1 MVRSRAAECPL
12 PRSRVP
18 QSIAAATRSRTRSG
32 KRGDLPQCLRMVGN
46 RSCRRSSGP
55 VVRVRRLQSSLR
67 CTDHGAT
74 NSGPDRCA
82 AWPAMDWCMRHK
94 QPDEMLTAPVP
105 AQRRNPGNFGERT
118 EQSEA
123 KRGLLGVGF
132 VVAFQGVYDLVAT
145 LVADAAGSAIERC
158 LDRLAVCEFVIGTE
172 AVLPYR
178 RRTGGAMA
186 LGWLRRFRRAD
197 TDSAQRRAMR
207 QESV

>member
-1 MVRSRAAECPL
+1 MPSHGWQLELQAL
-12 PRSRVP
+12 
-18 QSIAAATRSRTRSG
+18 
-32 KRGDLPQCLRMVGN
+32 L
-46 RSCRRSSGP
+46 RSCCESAPVAVKPAAYRPRRHQLWPGP
-55 VVRVRRLQSSLR
+55 MRSVAGYGL
-67 CTDHGAT
+67 
-74 NSGPDRCA
+74 A
-82 AWPAMDWCMRHK
+82 AQ

-105 AQRRNPGNFGERT
+105 PQRRNPGNFGGRT

-123 KRGLLGVGF
+123 ERGFLGVGF

-145 LVADAAGSAIERC
+145 FVADVAGIAIERC

-186 LGWLRRFRRAD
+186 SGRLRRFRRAD
-197 TDSAQRRAMR
+197 TDSAQGRAMR